1 METLARPGW
10 ITSSTYKVE
19 REKGWDEREETGTM
33 GASGRRW
40 MVLTNCFRER
50 RRLVMNLRVRRVTA
64 VLALES
70 AMVGRWKLDAPPRG
84 REGELGAREERGL
97 RAGWRH
103 GKP

>member
-64 VLALES
+64 VLVLES
-70 AMVGRWKLDAPPRG
+70 AMVGRWSWTRRRKGERGSWG
-84 REGELGAREERGL
+84 RERSEG
-97 RAGWRH
+97 
-103 GKP
+103 